1 MCIFT
6 QASYFCDDLHDIIS
20 PKINFSR
27 LTTEQSIYNVTVILR
42 KRKSIMMRQC
52 CVSLIKITIC
62 SSLCKVGRFFF
73 RSTLHVN
80 FRNLF
85 CPELNS
91 PFFKSYLWKLN
102 PSCQSITCS
111 ALILFM
117 RNLVPSVKQLL
128 IMSS

>member
-1 MCIFT
+1 LEQEMCIFT

-62 SSLCKVGRFFF
+62 SSLC
-73 RSTLHVN
+73 
-80 FRNLF
+80 
-85 CPELNS
+85 
-91 PFFKSYLWKLN
+91 
-102 PSCQSITCS
+102 
-111 ALILFM
+111 
-117 RNLVPSVKQLL
+117 
-128 IMSS
+128 